1 MLTRKRNLE
10 NQVKKIATK
19 KLVIF
24 DLDGTLTES
33 KSNLDEEMANILCD
47 LLEKWKVAVM
57 GGGTYKQ
64 FQKQFLAY
72 LRCPKIR
79 LENLFILPTSGTSF
93 FRFQKNDWKRVYQH
107 HLSQGEK
114 TKIYTAFK
122 KAFKEIGYAKPK
134 KIYGKIIEDRES
146 QITFSALGQK
156 ASLAKKEEWNKKN
169 DVRRQLKKTLEKYL
183 PEFEVRLGGLTSVDI
198 TKKGLNKAFGVK
210 EIMKWLSLSKKDVVY
225 IGDALYKGGND
236 AAVLKVGIDT
246 IQVSGP
252 KEVKQIILKLLSQ
265 EVGLRDLNS

>member
-10 NQVKKIATK
+10 NQVKKIAAK
-19 KLVIF
+19 KLIVF

-33 KSNLDEEMANILCD
+33 KSNLDEEMATILCN
-47 LLEKWKVAVM
+47 LLEEWKVAVI
-57 GGGTYKQ
+57 GGGARKQ

-72 LRCPKIR
+72 LRCPKMR
-79 LENLFILPTSGTSF
+79 LENLFILPTSGASF
-93 FRFQKNDWKRVYQH
+93 FRFQKNNWKRVYQY
-107 HLSQGEK
+107 HLSQKEK
-114 TKIYTAFK
+114 TKIYIAFK
-122 KAFKEIGYAKPK
+122 KAFKEIGYVKPK
-134 KIYGKIIEDRES
+134 KTYGKIIEDRES

-156 ASLAKKEEWNKKN
+156 APLAQKEEWNQKN
-169 DVRRQLKKTLEKYL
+169 DVRRRLKKTLEKYL
-183 PEFEVRLGGLTSVDI
+183 PGFEVRLGGLTSIDI

-210 EIMKWLSLSKKDVVY
+210 EIIKSLSLSKKDVVY

-252 KEVKQIILKLLSQ
+252 KEVKQIILKLLSH
-265 EVGLRDLNS
+265 